1 MGKKKLAYFG
11 VNYFPS
17 KGGVSRTTENLIAHL
32 KEEFDIT
39 IYCFKDS
46 RAGTH
51 MPGVNAVQFRVLPV
65 KGLGVFFF
73 FLECYFHMMIWGEYD
88 IVHVRKIESS
98 IFIPLLK
105 LKYKNILAT
114 SHESPYLRDKWG
126 WIAKL
131 YFKINERIFIK
142 SSAKLTVISA
152 PLSRYYKSRYNKD
165 VLYVPN
171 EIEPIKEFKEAEA
184 SMIIDHYRIKT
195 PFVTFAARRI
205 MSTKG
210 CHTMLKA
217 LQELKYSNDIVIMG
231 DTGHAPSYRKKLDL
245 LSKGL
250 RVHYTGYLEDKS
262 IFLEIIRRSEF
273 FIFPSETEGMSIA
286 LLEVASLGI
295 PIIAS
300 DIPENTDIFNEDELI
315 FFKNGDHQD
324 LARKIKLVTNNRVH
338 YEKFAMQAR
347 NKVYDEYSSDRMI
360 QNYRQLYNSFANQI

>member
-17 KGGVSRTTENLIAHL
+17 KGGVSRMTENLIAHL

-39 IYCFKDS
+39 IYCFKDK
-46 RAGTH
+46 RAVDH
-51 MPGVNAVQFRVLPV
+51 IPGVNTVQFRVLPV
-65 KGLGVFFF
+65 KGLGVFLF
-73 FLECYFHMMIWGEYD
+73 FLECYLQMIIWGKYD
-88 IVHVRKIESS
+88 IVHVHKIESS

-126 WIAKL
+126 KIAKL
-131 YFKINERIFIK
+131 YFMINERIFIR
-142 SSAKLTVISA
+142 SGAKLTVISA
-152 PLSRYYKSRYNKD
+152 PLSKYYKNRYNKD

-171 EIEPIKEFKEAEA
+171 GIEPIKEFKESEA
-184 SMIIDHYRIKT
+184 NRIMDNYKIKT

-217 LQELKYSNDIVIMG
+217 FQELKFPYDIVIMG
-231 DTGHAPSYRKKLDL
+231 DTGHAPVYRNKLEV

-250 RVHYTGYLEDKS
+250 KTHYTGYLEDKS
-262 IFLEIIRRSEF
+262 IFLEIIRRSEV

-300 DIPENTDIFNEDELI
+300 DIPENTGIFNDDELI
-315 FFKNGDHQD
+315 FFKNGDYQD
-324 LARKIKLVTNNRVH
+324 LARKISLVLNNQAKF
-338 YEKFAMQAR
+338 EKFAIKAR
-347 NKVYDEYSSDRMI
+347 NKVNMEYSSELMVE
-360 QNYRQLYNSFANQI
+360 NYRKLYNEFAN

>member
-1 MGKKKLAYFG
+1 
-11 VNYFPS
+11 
-17 KGGVSRTTENLIAHL
+17 
-32 KEEFDIT
+32 
-39 IYCFKDS
+39 
-46 RAGTH
+46 
-51 MPGVNAVQFRVLPV
+51 
-65 KGLGVFFF
+65 
-73 FLECYFHMMIWGEYD
+73 MMIRGDYD

-98 IFIPLLK
+98 LFIPLLK

-126 WIAKL
+126 RIAKL
-131 YFKINERIFIK
+131 YFKINEWIFIK

-171 EIEPIKEFKEAEA
+171 GIEPTKEFNEDEADR
-184 SMIIDHYRIKT
+184 IIDHYGIKT

-217 LQELKYSNDIVIMG
+217 FRELKFPHDIVIMG
-231 DTGHAPSYRKKLDL
+231 DTGHVPAYRNKLDV
-245 LSKGL
+245 LSQGL
-250 RVHYTGYLEDKS
+250 KTHYTGYLEDKS
-262 IFLEIIRRSEF
+262 IFLAIIRRSEV

-286 LLEVASLGI
+286 LLEVAALGI

-315 FFKNGDHQD
+315 FFRNGDHED
-324 LARKIKLVTNNRVH
+324 LARKINLVTNNRSH
-338 YEKFAMQAR
+338 YEKFALQAR
-347 NKVYDEYSSDRMI
+347 NKVYSEYSSERMV
-360 QNYRQLYNSFANQI
+360 QNYRKLYNAFENQI